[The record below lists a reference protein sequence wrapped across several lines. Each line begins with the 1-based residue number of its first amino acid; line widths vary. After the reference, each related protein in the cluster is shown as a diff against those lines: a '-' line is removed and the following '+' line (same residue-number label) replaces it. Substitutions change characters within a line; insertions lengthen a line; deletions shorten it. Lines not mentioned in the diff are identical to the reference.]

1 MKSEKKSG
9 LNTLRT
15 NKKGSFMLGILI
27 VIYIVFISL
36 GLPDSVFGV
45 SWPVLHIEFGIPES
59 FASVYSI
66 IIGVCSGGVSFI
78 AGKLLR
84 KFGTANVTFFSI
96 LLTAIGLIGISF
108 SPNIIVMMLCAVIMG
123 YGAGAIDTGLNNYIS
138 LHYESR
144 HMNWLH
150 CFWGVGV
157 TISPL
162 IMSAFLN
169 GENGS
174 WRNGYRILAVIQFS
188 IALLVALSLKKW
200 KKLEKDDKKEITEEQ
215 IEKHSFIDILKIK
228 GALTSILSQGLY
240 CSMEF
245 LIGTWGASFLVNSYD
260 YSPDVAA
267 RWVSLYYGGIMLG
280 RLISGFIS
288 IKASDNTLIRGGIL
302 TAFLGIVLL
311 ALPLGTI
318 SVAGLLLIGVGFG
331 PIFPS
336 ILHSVPDRFGAKYSA
351 DLTGFHMGGAYATG
365 FAVQLAFGYIAT
377 ATTFKI
383 TPFVL
388 LSFIILLFT
397 INEFTIKIIKKSRSI
412 K

>member
-1 MKSEKKSG
+1 MI
-9 LNTLRT
+9 
-15 NKKGSFMLGILI
+15 GILV

-45 SWPVLHIEFGIPES
+45 SWPVLHIEFEVPES
-59 FASVYSI
+59 FASFYSI
-66 IIGVCSGGVSFI
+66 ITGVCSGGIAFI

-96 LLTAIGLIGISF
+96 LLTALGLLGISF
-108 SPNIIVMMLCAVIMG
+108 SPNIIVMMICAIIMC
-123 YGAGAIDTGLNNYIS
+123 YGQGAIDTGLNNYIS
-138 LHYESR
+138 LHYEAR

-157 TISPL
+157 TTSPL
-162 IMSAFLN
+162 IMSLFLN

-174 WRNGYRILAVIQFS
+174 WRNGYRILALMQIS
-188 IALLVALSLKKW
+188 IGILVALSLKKW
-200 KKLEKDDKKEITEEQ
+200 KKLEKEGSKEEIDEET
-215 IEKHSFIDILKIK
+215 EKHSIFDILKLK

-260 YSPDVAA
+260 YSPDTAA

-288 IKASDNTLIRGGIL
+288 IKASDNTLIRGGIV
-302 TAFLGIVLL
+302 TAFFGIVLL
-311 ALPLGTI
+311 ALPLGSV

-336 ILHSVPDRFGAKYSA
+336 ILHCVPDRFGAKYSA
-351 DLTGFHMGGAYATG
+351 DLTGFHMGGAYGIG
-365 FAVQLAFGYIAT
+365 FAVQLAFGFIAT

-388 LSFIILLFT
+388 LGFIILLFT
-397 INEFTIKIIKKSRSI
+397 VNELTIKTIKKSRSV

>member
-1 MKSEKKSG
+1 
-9 LNTLRT
+9 
-15 NKKGSFMLGILI
+15 MLGILI

-45 SWPVLHIEFGIPES
+45 SWPVLHIDFGVPES
-59 FASVYSI
+59 AGSLYSI
-66 IIGVCSGGVSFI
+66 ITGVCSGGVAFV

-96 LLTAIGLIGISF
+96 LLTALGLIGISL
-108 SPNIIVMMLCAVIMG
+108 SPNIIVMMICAIIMC
-123 YGAGAIDTGLNNYIS
+123 YGQGAIDTGLNNYIS
-138 LHYESR
+138 LHYEAR
-144 HMNWLH
+144 HMSWLH

-157 TISPL
+157 TTSPL
-162 IMSAFLN
+162 IMSLFLN
-169 GENGS
+169 GESGS
-174 WRNGYRILAVIQFS
+174 WRNGYRILAVIQFA
-188 IALLVALSLKKW
+188 IAILVALSLKKW
-200 KKLEKDDKKEITEEQ
+200 KSIEKKSKNENVEEQ
-215 IEKHSFIDILKIK
+215 GEKLSVKDILKLK

-245 LIGTWGASFLVNSYD
+245 LIGTWGASYLVNSFAA
-260 YSPDVAA
+260 SPDVAA

-288 IKASDNTLIRGGIL
+288 IKADDKTLIRGGII
-302 TAFLGIVLL
+302 TAFVGMLILI
-311 ALPLGTI
+311 LPIGTA
-318 SVAGLLLIGVGFG
+318 SFVGLLLIGIGFG

-336 ILHSVPDRFGAKYSA
+336 ILHSVPDRFGKEYSA
-351 DLTGFHMGGAYATG
+351 DITGFHMGGAYAIG

-377 ATTFKI
+377 ATTFDI

-388 LSFIILLFT
+388 LTFIILLFVA
-397 INEFTIKIIKKSRSI
+397 NEITLKLIKSRSLV

>member
-1 MKSEKKSG
+1 MIA
-9 LNTLRT
+9 
-15 NKKGSFMLGILI
+15 ILI

-45 SWPVLHIEFGIPES
+45 SWPVLHVEFGIPES

-66 IIGVCSGGVSFI
+66 IIGVCSGGTAFV

-96 LLTAIGLIGISF
+96 LLTAIGLLGISF
-108 SPNIIVMMLCAVIMG
+108 SPNIIVMMICAVIMG

-138 LHYESR
+138 LHYEAR
-144 HMNWLH
+144 HMSWLH

-157 TISPL
+157 TTSPL
-162 IMSAFLN
+162 IMSVFLN

-174 WRNGYRILAVIQFS
+174 WRNGYRILAIIQFS
-188 IALLVALSLKKW
+188 IALLVAFSLKKW
-200 KKLEKDDKKEITEEQ
+200 KNIEKTNIKEEIKEHN
-215 IEKHSFIDILKIK
+215 EKHSLIDILKLK

-245 LIGTWGASFLVNSYD
+245 IIGTWGASYLVNSYN
-260 YSPDVAA
+260 YAPDVAA
-267 RWVSLYYGGIMLG
+267 RWVSLYFGGIMIG

-288 IKASDNTLIRGGIL
+288 IKACDNTLIRGGIV
-302 TAFLGIVLL
+302 TALFGMILL
-311 ALPLGTI
+311 ALPLGNI
-318 SVAGLLLIGVGFG
+318 SVFGLLLIGVGFG

-336 ILHSVPDRFGAKYSA
+336 ILHSVPERFGAKYSA
-351 DLTGFHMGGAYATG
+351 DLTGFHMGGAYAIG
-365 FAVQLAFGYIAT
+365 FAVQLVFGYIAT

-388 LSFIILLFT
+388 LGFVVLLFT
-397 INEFTIKIIKKSRSI
+397 VNEFTVKSIIKSRSV